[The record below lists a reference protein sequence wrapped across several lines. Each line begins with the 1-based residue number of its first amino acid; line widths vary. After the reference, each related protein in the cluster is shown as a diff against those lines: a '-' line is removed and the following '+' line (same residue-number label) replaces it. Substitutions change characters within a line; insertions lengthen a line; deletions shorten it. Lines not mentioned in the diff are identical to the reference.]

1 MNNNKKKINMSSLKR
16 VFRFLYKSYPKLL
29 VLVVVCIVISSIT
42 AAVPAIF
49 QQQVLADIK
58 TFTISGDWTA
68 ASKVIIP
75 KVLILVA
82 MYVVSLISITVYTQL
97 MAKIT
102 QGFLN
107 KLRVQLFEKMQ
118 NLPIRYFDTNKHGD
132 IMSKYTNDI
141 DAIRQLVSQ
150 ALPTILRAGVIIISV
165 LVIMIYYSLMLTAIV
180 VGGVTIML
188 VVSKSGRLY
197 KVFPQKAS
205 LNR

>member
-107 KLRVQLFEKMQ
+107 KLRVQLFEKM
-118 NLPIRYFDTNKHGD
+118 
-132 IMSKYTNDI
+132 
-141 DAIRQLVSQ
+141 
-150 ALPTILRAGVIIISV
+150 
-165 LVIMIYYSLMLTAIV
+165 
-180 VGGVTIML
+180 
-188 VVSKSGRLY
+188 
-197 KVFPQKAS
+197 
-205 LNR
+205 